1 MEVNGPSTKQLLNN
15 FLGWFFRKA
24 WTILGARVKNGLF
37 IKKKDVMFSS
47 WNQLKAIDKEVIA
60 LLQNVP

>member
-1 MEVNGPSTKQLLNN
+1 MAVNGPSTKQLLNN

-37 IKKKDVMFSS
+37 IKKDVMFSS
-47 WNQLKAIDKEVIA
+47 WNQLKVIDKEVIA